1 MLLRINERLSIDN
14 LTNHPIEIVEQL
26 DELLTAGA
34 EVRLDPKRKNFYELE
49 NAERVFY
56 IHSSPVRGKV
66 MLLATWPADVRVP
79 ALEGCP

>member
-1 MLLRINERLSIDN
+1 MPLRINKQLSIDN
-14 LTNHPIEIVEQL
+14 LNNYPTEVVEQL
-26 DELLTAGA
+26 EALLTAGV

-66 MLLATWPADVRVP
+66 MLLATWPAELRVP
-79 ALEGCP
+79 VLEGCP